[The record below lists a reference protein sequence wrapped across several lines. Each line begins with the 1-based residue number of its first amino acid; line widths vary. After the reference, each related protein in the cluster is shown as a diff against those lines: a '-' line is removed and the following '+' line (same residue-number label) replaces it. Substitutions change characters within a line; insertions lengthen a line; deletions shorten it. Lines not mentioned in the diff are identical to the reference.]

1 MILGVALFQWSR
13 QPQYDRVRAD
23 TLLIKRRS
31 IFMFQNSSNVIGSW
45 FLVVDYDYLQT
56 VGDEI
61 LAGLPLAT
69 EQENKPGVGRVL
81 AALLHAV
88 LSDI

>member
-1 MILGVALFQWSR
+1 MINIHVSKF
-13 QPQYDRVRAD
+13 
-23 TLLIKRRS
+23 
-31 IFMFQNSSNVIGSW
+31 FNCHGSW

-81 AALLHAV
+81 AALLHP

>member
-1 MILGVALFQWSR
+1 
-13 QPQYDRVRAD
+13 
-23 TLLIKRRS
+23 
-31 IFMFQNSSNVIGSW
+31 MFQNSSIVIDSW

-81 AALLHAV
+81 AALLHP
-88 LSDI
+88 LSEI